1 MRKILVIDDDPSV
14 LESIRL
20 ILSSSGFEVL
30 EAENGQAG
38 IELAQKRSPSLIF
51 CDISMRGVDGFLV
64 LDSLTKDA
72 LTSSIPVVF
81 ITGLLD
87 QKRIRQRPGA
97 GEIKILEKPFT
108 VDAMLEMVKNCS
120 PSNGFNSARVGQK
133 NTDSLRLQSHDDF
146 AQLLQPEG
154 IHPAE
159 WLVQQHKRRIGH

>member
-1 MRKILVIDDDPSV
+1 MHKILVIDDDPSV

-20 ILSSSGFEVL
+20 ILSSNGFEVL
-30 EAENGQAG
+30 EAGNGQAG
-38 IELAQKRSPSLIF
+38 IELAQRMSPSLIF

-64 LDSLTKDA
+64 LESLTKDA
-72 LTSSIPVVF
+72 LTASIPVVF

-97 GEIKILEKPFT
+97 REIKILEKPFT

-133 NTDSLRLQSHDDF
+133 NTD
-146 AQLLQPEG
+146 G
-154 IHPAE
+154 IHS
-159 WLVQQHKRRIGH
+159 LGK